1 MTRYA
6 QGTPESVMQATDAK
20 MYATKSDKT
29 LQLPKMTP
37 KMMKAVERRN
47 QKTPMPLPAMQ
58 QPMASRGGS
67 PLRPAVMPKP
77 MAKGGAVKKVVKAK
91 MAKGGMPVKAMPKK
105 K

>member
-6 QGTPESVMQATDAK
+6 QGTPKSVMQATDAK
-20 MYATKSDKT
+20 MYGTKRDKT
-29 LQLPKMTP
+29 APLPKMTP

-58 QPMASRGGS
+58 QPMA
-67 PLRPAVMPKP
+67 
-77 MAKGGAVKKVVKAK
+77 KGGAVKKVVKAK
-91 MAKGGMPVKAMPKK
+91 MVKGDMPKRK